1 MWFNKTL
8 GSTKR
13 WKLAFTWRTTPVQ
26 TDSAV
31 SVRRRNTLPEFVDGS
46 WAQTLISSGGY
57 YGFWAVREPVCVRVR
72 VCACARVWAGPVWR
86 SSFLFLFSFLNLRSC
101 LICSFLGRLLKEKV
115 DQEKRR
121 RGREKSPS
129 RRLFFSLFIR
139 LESPPPLRV
148 PPSPLRLS
156 SLTPPFPDYL
166 HPHHPV
172 AEMWVLCLCVFC
184 SFSISTWHSWL
195 AIPRQSSLDLNYRRG
210 RSAGFFLY

>member
-57 YGFWAVREPVCVRVR
+57 YGFWAVREPVRVRVR

-121 RGREKSPS
+121 REREREKSSS

-139 LESPPPLRV
+139 LESPPPPRPSVSSASLV
-148 PPSPLRLS
+148 PHPTFPGLSPSS
-156 SLTPPFPDYL
+156 SSRRRNVSTVP
-166 HPHHPV
+166 
-172 AEMWVLCLCVFC
+172 LCVLFI
-184 SFSISTWHSWL
+184 FNFHMT
-195 AIPRQSSLDLNYRRG
+195 
-210 RSAGFFLY
+210 